1 MSEGIRLIVA
11 DARDVVLHFDALSV
25 ELDCTSML
33 RSLDVSTSA
42 GLRERGVGEDERYV
56 GYKAGA
62 WSI

>member
-1 MSEGIRLIVA
+1 MA